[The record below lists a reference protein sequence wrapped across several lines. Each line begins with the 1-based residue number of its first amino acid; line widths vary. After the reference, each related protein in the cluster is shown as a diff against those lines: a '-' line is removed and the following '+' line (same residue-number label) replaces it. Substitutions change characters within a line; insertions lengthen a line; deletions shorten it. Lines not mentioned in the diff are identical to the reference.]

1 MIVAY
6 FPHFAAPL
14 TITTAKTIIQP
25 FSGMEVTNM
34 KISILPKS
42 AFGWWSIGLAIATIA
57 FAFGVLQPILYQ
69 AAQQNNITL
78 FAILSFIVAAIGG
91 AASATGLISI
101 IKRRQ
106 GAILVFIS
114 TAIGLVF
121 LIVEFADAVQAMMG
135 QGF

>member
-1 MIVAY
+1 MNI
-6 FPHFAAPL
+6 
-14 TITTAKTIIQP
+14 
-25 FSGMEVTNM
+25 

-42 AFGWWSIGLAIATIA
+42 AFGWWSIGLAIALIPI
-57 FAFGVLQPILYQ
+57 GVVLQPILDQ
-69 AAQQNNITL
+69 AGYQNNITL
-78 FAILSFIVAAIGG
+78 FAILSFVIAAIGG

-121 LIVEFADAVQAMMG
+121 LITEFADAVQAMMG

>member
-1 MIVAY
+1 MNIR
-6 FPHFAAPL
+6 
-14 TITTAKTIIQP
+14 
-25 FSGMEVTNM
+25 
-34 KISILPKS
+34 ISILPKS

-57 FAFGVLQPILYQ
+57 FGFGVLQPILDQ
-69 AAQQNNITL
+69 AARQNNITL
-78 FAILSFIVAAIGG
+78 FAILSFVIAAIGG

-106 GAILVFIS
+106 GAMLVFIS

-121 LIVEFADAVQAMMG
+121 LITCFADAVQAMMG

>member
-1 MIVAY
+1 M
-6 FPHFAAPL
+6 
-14 TITTAKTIIQP
+14 
-25 FSGMEVTNM
+25 NM

-42 AFGWWSIGLAIATIA
+42 AFGWWSFGLAIATIA
-57 FAFGVLQPILYQ
+57 FGFGVLEPILTQ
-69 AAQQNNITL
+69 AAHQNNITL
-78 FAILSFIVAAIGG
+78 FAILSFVISAIGG

-121 LIVEFADAVQAMMG
+121 LITEFADAVQAMMG

>member
-1 MIVAY
+1 MR
-6 FPHFAAPL
+6 
-14 TITTAKTIIQP
+14 IT
-25 FSGMEVTNM
+25 V
-34 KISILPKS
+34 LPKS

-57 FAFGVLQPILYQ
+57 LGFGVLQPILTQ
-69 AAQQNNITL
+69 AARQNNITL
-78 FAILSFIVAAIGG
+78 FAILSFVIAAIGG

-121 LIVEFADAVQAMMG
+121 LITTFADAVQAMMG